1 MMAGWFYHRG
11 LSMGYT
17 VGLAANPPP
26 KEMHISPLT
35 EQAAPTG

>member
-17 VGLAANPPP
+17 VSLAANPPP
-26 KEMHISPLT
+26 GEKHISPLT
-35 EQAAPTG
+35 EQSAPTG